1 MLIIHDRVTKVEII
15 PVSVKAV
22 RKTLKFFLT
31 EIIAQL
37 SSDVIATPDLECIDV
52 YGMLC
57 TS

>member
-1 MLIIHDRVTKVEII
+1 MTGSQVEII
-15 PVSVKAV
+15 PVSVKTV